1 MKPSHLQKT
10 SKWWLLGFV
19 NSEAIDVNM
28 FMSGARNA
36 KIVGLCAL
44 ANFINAA
51 DRVIMPIAVVPMS
64 EAFNWNLQVQGWL
77 LSAFAWGYISSQVIG
92 GKAAQKFRGKTVLL
106 VAVTVWSA
114 ATFLTPICAEIFGLL
129 ILSRAV
135 LGFAEGFCLPTI
147 FHIFAN
153 NIHEN
158 ERSRAFGWLV
168 ALGSVGQMLASI
180 ICPHLSWPM
189 MFYTFGALG
198 FMWVAVWIVFYKD
211 DFVSNQQEDL
221 IPPKVDTRATVR
233 WTSYI
238 SHRAL
243 WAIYMAHF
251 AMNWSNYVIMT
262 WLPTYLQR
270 ELGADP
276 KDISLT
282 ALPYVMNSF
291 IGVLAGYYADSLISR
306 KQWTV
311 LSVRRLMTSIGLLGP
326 ALFILLFC
334 YVDNIGLAVCF
345 VSISLGLC
353 ACNSSGHISNHADVA
368 PSQAGVTFAV
378 SNTLATI
385 PGLTA
390 GPLTAAIVEYS
401 STWYPVFI
409 TASGVN
415 IVGALIYYSQSS
427 ASQIL

>member
-1 MKPSHLQKT
+1 M
-10 SKWWLLGFV
+10 FV
-19 NSEAIDVNM
+19 
-28 FMSGARNA
+28 SGARNA
-36 KIVGLCAL
+36 KIVGLCSL

-64 EAFNWNLQVQGWL
+64 DTYSWNLQVQGWI

-92 GKAAQKFRGKTVLL
+92 GKAAQKFGGKIVLL
-106 VAVTVWSA
+106 LAVSIWSA
-114 ATFLTPICAEIFGLL
+114 STFLTPILAEFFSLL
-129 ILSRAV
+129 VFSRAI

-153 NIHEN
+153 NIQEN

-168 ALGSVGQMLASI
+168 ALGSVGQMLASV
-180 ICPHLSWPM
+180 ICPHMNWPM
-189 MFYTFGALG
+189 MFYTFGMLG
-198 FMWVAVWIVFYKD
+198 FIWVAVWIVFYKD
-211 DFVSNQQEDL
+211 HIVSQQEDL

-243 WAIYMAHF
+243 WAIYAAHF
-251 AMNWSNYVIMT
+251 AMNWSNYIVMS

-270 ELGADP
+270 HLGADA

-291 IGVLAGYYADSLISR
+291 VGVIAGYYADSLISK

-326 ALFILLFC
+326 ALFLLLFS

-368 PSQAGVTFAV
+368 ASQAGITFAV

-385 PGLTA
+385 PGLAA
-390 GPLTAAIVEYS
+390 GPVTAAIVEYS

-415 IVGALIYYSQSS
+415 IIGALIYYSQSS